1 MAADKLP
8 DFDEL
13 SVELVRLKQR
23 EPELVR
29 RLEMAEHRAVA
40 FPSPFGEREL
50 ERLRLERQSMI
61 ERILELNALLLP
73 IRRTPDGD

>member
-1 MAADKLP
+1 MAADELP

-13 SVELVRLKQR
+13 SVELVKLTLR
-23 EPELVR
+23 EPELMR
-29 RLEMAEHRAVA
+29 RLELAERRQVS

-50 ERLRLERQSMI
+50 QRLKLERQTMT

-73 IRRTPDGD
+73 IRRAPD

>member
-23 EPELVR
+23 EPELIR
-29 RLEMAEHRAVA
+29 RLELAEQRAVS

-50 ERLRLERQSMI
+50 QRLRLERQSMI
-61 ERILELNALLLP
+61 DRILELNALLLP
-73 IRRTPDGD
+73 IRRTPER

>member
-23 EPELVR
+23 EPELIR
-29 RLEMAEHRAVA
+29 RLELAERRQVS
-40 FPSPFGEREL
+40 FPSPFGTREL
-50 ERLRLERQSMI
+50 VRLRLERQTMLD
-61 ERILELNALLLP
+61 RILELNALLLP
-73 IRRTPDGD
+73 IRRTLEP